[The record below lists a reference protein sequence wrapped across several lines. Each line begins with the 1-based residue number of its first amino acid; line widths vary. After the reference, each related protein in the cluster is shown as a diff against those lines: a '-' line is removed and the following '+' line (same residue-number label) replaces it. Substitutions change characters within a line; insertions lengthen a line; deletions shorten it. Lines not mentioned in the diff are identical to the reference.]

1 MKVEDFVTET
11 SVWGGIP
18 WSTESLCMAVLMAL
32 AGKVPFWSVSKV
44 ENAVMASTSN
54 SLLFPYCPSV
64 VPSKAEMATGS
75 RSSPSPR
82 PSRMSRNTIPNLSL
96 EIPSPPFPNS
106 LNICKIREK
115 ASEIHKTHQASKK
128 LHTVSASNSSLF
140 STAPNWAW
148 EKFLF
153 LDHLS
158 LDQHLCFDN
167 LVRGGGGGGGGVI
180 SPTSV

>member
-32 AGKVPFWSVSKV
+32 DGKLPFMSVSKV

-54 SLLFPYCPSV
+54 SGLFPYSCSL

-82 PSRMSRNTIPNLSL
+82 PSRMSRITIPNLSL

-106 LNICKIREK
+106 LNICKIK
-115 ASEIHKTHQASKK
+115 GKSERNPQNPSSKQEVA
-128 LHTVSASNSSLF
+128 HR
-140 STAPNWAW
+140 
-148 EKFLF
+148 
-153 LDHLS
+153 
-158 LDQHLCFDN
+158 LCP
-167 LVRGGGGGGGGVI
+167 RQ
-180 SPTSV
+180 